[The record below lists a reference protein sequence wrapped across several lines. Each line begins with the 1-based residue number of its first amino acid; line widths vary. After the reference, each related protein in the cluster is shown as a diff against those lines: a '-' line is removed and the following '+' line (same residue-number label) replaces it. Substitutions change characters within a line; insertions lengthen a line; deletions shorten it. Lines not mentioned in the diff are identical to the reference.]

1 MVEACTN
8 PNVNTL
14 EDGILVN
21 GFNTKGESIN
31 NDEIVDTCNSRSKT
45 VIMSDISCS
54 VQSYWSKADN
64 RLLMSSL
71 YDIGNEKK
79 DKKVRESDIFI

>member
-1 MVEACTN
+1 MLGLIIQTLTGPDCVTNVFSHELIEACTN
-8 PNVNTL
+8 PNVNNL

-54 VQSYWSKADN
+54 VQSY
-64 RLLMSSL
+64 
-71 YDIGNEKK
+71 
-79 DKKVRESDIFI
+79 